1 MLHEQAA
8 PAVASWSSSSAAQH
22 FPTSVLLQEQRD
34 EYKPFLHVHN
44 KEVQILFIYQYQFH
58 HPWVC
63 LNAYNKDLF
72 G

>member
-34 EYKPFLHVHN
+34 EYKPLLHVHN
-44 KEVQILFIYQYQFH
+44 KEVQFLFIYQLLH
-58 HPWVC
+58 CWAC
-63 LNAYNKDLF
+63 LNANNKGLF